1 MIVFLFKGVRKELK
15 IQPVIHATN
24 SDYFHNLTGNK
35 KETCMWNEDID
46 KIPPN
51 TVLKKAIYCQS
62 CVITLLLAMSF
73 NCLILC
79 NVLLLSIN

>member
-46 KIPPN
+46 KIPP
-51 TVLKKAIYCQS
+51 KYCTQKS
-62 CVITLLLAMSF
+62 Y
-73 NCLILC
+73 
-79 NVLLLSIN
+79 LLSELCDYFIVSDVI